1 MPGPASARP
10 IRIRQRL
17 GQYRI
22 EQRLDR
28 GGFATVYRAYDTV
41 EGIRVA
47 LKIPHAH
54 LVTIG
59 ALRDF
64 RREVRLTASL
74 DHPNILPIKT
84 AGLVDGHFVIVSLL
98 GSANLAKRLEKRMAL
113 RTALELFD
121 PMIEALAHA
130 HRQGVIHCDVKPE
143 NFLLFPGGQIRL
155 ADFGIAR
162 FARSTLTG
170 SGSGTVGY
178 LAPEQ
183 ALGRPSPRSDVF
195 SLGLVFWQMLTG
207 IVPTWPFDWPPPG
220 LAQIRDRVHPELLA
234 LLERVLAVDDRQ
246 RFRDAEQLRQAW
258 RRIRGKALRPRKR
271 RRRSAKGR
279 GGNGWKSTRFREFA
293 RAYGSLR
300 PLRPCPGCDGPVH
313 ESMRYCPWCVRDLKR
328 LRVETRF
335 PARCP
340 RCERGVK
347 LDWSYCAWC
356 YGPAIGPSSERVYT
370 DREYTGRCR
379 NPACGRKELLPFSR
393 YCPWCQTK
401 VRRAWS
407 LGARGRRCP
416 RCARGIA
423 GEFWDH
429 CAWCGKELRG

>member
-1 MPGPASARP
+1 MPGPATARP

-28 GGFATVYRAYDTV
+28 GGFATVYRAYDTI

-84 AGLVDGHFVIVSLL
+84 AGMVDGHFVIVSLL
-98 GSANLAKRLEKRMAL
+98 GTANLAKRLEKRLAL
-113 RTALELFD
+113 RTAIELFD

-130 HRQGVIHCDVKPE
+130 HREGVIHCDVKPE

-162 FARSTLTG
+162 FAQSTLTG

-195 SLGLVFWQMLTG
+195 SLGLVLWQMLTG
-207 IVPTWPFDWPPPG
+207 VLPTWPFDWPPSG
-220 LAQIRDRVHPELLA
+220 FAQLRDRVHPELLA
-234 LLERVLAVDDRQ
+234 LLERTLAMDDRE
-246 RFRDAEQLRQAW
+246 RFRDAEQLRLAW
-258 RRIRGKALRPRKR
+258 RRVRGKALRTKR
-271 RRRSAKGR
+271 RRRRLAR
-279 GGNGWKSTRFREFA
+279 GGGSGWKSARFREFA
-293 RAYGSLR
+293 RAYRTLR
-300 PLRPCPGCDGPVH
+300 PHRPCPGCDGPIH
-313 ESMRYCPWCVRDLKR
+313 ESMRFCPWCDRDFRK

-347 LDWSYCAWC
+347 LDWRYCAWC
-356 YGPAIGPSSERVYT
+356 YGPEIGPADERTYS
-370 DREYTGRCR
+370 DRAYAGRCR
-379 NPACGRKELLPFSR
+379 NPSCERKELLPFSR
-393 YCPWCQTK
+393 YCPWCQEK
-401 VRRAWS
+401 VQRVWS
-407 LGARGRRCP
+407 LRARGRRCP
-416 RCARGIA
+416 RCAHGIA